1 MQGSTEQGYAVQ
13 QVSSWLCCL
22 PCRFE
27 LPAFYLAHSINAWSD
42 PDGCVHLVGNCIETS
57 MVDLDWARRDGSFP
71 HDLRPL
77 LHEVLL
83 DQRSGKAT
91 RRRLSEVVGDLPSMH
106 PGLVGRRNRCGAWAA
121 CQVLVSGD
129 MVQQAAA
136 TCLWSRISMPAAVML
151 LCECAPAH
159 SCIPRMSRDT
169 RHGPAMSCVT
179 QH

>member
-1 MQGSTEQGYAVQ
+1 MC
-13 QVSSWLCCL
+13 SSCQHVAL
-22 PCRFE
+22 PPACRFE

-83 DQRSGKAT
+83 DLRSGKAT

-106 PGLVGRRNRCGAWAA
+106 PGLVGRRNRCGHG
-121 CQVLVSGD
+121 QVLGAAL
-129 MVQQAAA
+129 MVLYECVQHAAA
-136 TCLWSRISMPAAVML
+136 YHP
-151 LCECAPAH
+151 
-159 SCIPRMSRDT
+159 
-169 RHGPAMSCVT
+169 
-179 QH
+179 